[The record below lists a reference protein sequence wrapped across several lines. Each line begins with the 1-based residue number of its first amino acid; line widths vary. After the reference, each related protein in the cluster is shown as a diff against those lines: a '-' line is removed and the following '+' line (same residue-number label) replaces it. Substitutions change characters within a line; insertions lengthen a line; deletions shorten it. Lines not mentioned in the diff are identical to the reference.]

1 MEKFGC
7 WRRLQWVLS
16 AAAVLLRC
24 GCQTAMVPTNKP
36 LPQNAQGMPVYSGG
50 YALLPMLQ
58 QPQGEIVFIM
68 AFSGGGKRSAAFAHG
83 VLRGLRQIPVVED
96 GRTRSLLDELDYIA
110 AASGGSFPAMHY
122 GLYRNK
128 SFETFPTEFLKV
140 DINSYVNGT
149 YLMPWNWEWL
159 VNPYYGTNDRMAQ
172 IYDRLMF
179 HGATYADLQRRGLP
193 VVSVDATDIAN
204 GISFAFTQPY
214 FDLICSDLSSF
225 PVARAVAASNGFPV
239 LFSPITLTSYN
250 ERCQAKRP
258 PTAAPAEWAETP
270 DQLSRR
276 ALLARTAN
284 RYLDPER
291 TKYVHLLDGGVSDN
305 LALRGVA
312 NGAIALDE
320 STDAFRRVA
329 LKARRVLVLSV
340 DGQSASDPSLSKQ
353 RVVTGLGEIFGAVS
367 GTQIDAYNFE
377 TLILTDS
384 ELRQLVERLRKVRCA
399 EARVIEGHDCAD
411 VRGALV
417 HISLAS
423 IPDPQERQRLQAVP
437 TGLTIPDADVDLL
450 VSSGEHLVQQSDTI
464 RGLISGLDSRIVAVP
479 RKRHTGEPINR
490 RKASA
495 PGRTVACGGGLS
507 TDLRRR
513 FGPAA
518 VPARRRS
525 ATGRGCY
532 RQHRAPLRARR
543 LERRCTESQ
552 RRRQILALRAVI
564 FDREE
569 PACRGNLHVSQQD
582 R

>member
-7 WRRLQWVLS
+7 WRRLEWVLS
-16 AAAVLLRC
+16 AAVVLLLC
-24 GCQTAMVPTNKP
+24 GCQTAMVPTNEP

-110 AASGGSFPAMHY
+110 AVSGGSFPAMHY

-179 HGATYADLQRRGLP
+179 HGATYADLQRQGLP

-423 IPDPQERQRLQAVP
+423 IPDPQERQRLQAIP

-464 RGLISGLDSRIVAVP
+464 RGLISGLDSRIVAV
-479 RKRHTGEPINR
+479 T
-490 RKASA
+490 AQA
-495 PGRTVACGGGLS
+495 
-507 TDLRRR
+507 
-513 FGPAA
+513 
-518 VPARRRS
+518 ARRR
-525 ATGRGCY
+525 AN
-532 RQHRAPLRARR
+532 Q
-543 LERRCTESQ
+543 
-552 RRRQILALRAVI
+552 
-564 FDREE
+564 
-569 PACRGNLHVSQQD
+569 
-582 R
+582 